1 VLRVSVAPKN
11 RGDKTINSW
20 GGEEIRN
27 STVVTDLNLIWPNSE
42 KVKKIISILANTQQE
57 CSDDSYTFS

>member
-1 VLRVSVAPKN
+1 MGESIK
-11 RGDKTINSW
+11 GTI
-20 GGEEIRN
+20 IYADITFTQH
-27 STVVTDLNLIWPNSE
+27 TVVTDLNLIWPNSE